1 MIAAVFAP
9 TLGVLAGSGLIKGVL
24 ALCTSLNLL
33 TTESGKTK
41 FIRATARNIYD
52 DDGNFLRLNMSAQD
66 ITKEKEYTNNLIK
79 TDHEKTVL
87 LQEVH
92 HRVRNNLQ
100 IIMSFI
106 NLEKRFHKVNM
117 KKLLI
122 LQKDVLDHL
131 L

>member
-1 MIAAVFAP
+1 MMMMAISFV
-9 TLGVLAGSGLIKGVL
+9 
-24 ALCTSLNLL
+24 
-33 TTESGKTK
+33 
-41 FIRATARNIYD
+41 
-52 DDGNFLRLNMSAQD
+52 NMSAQD

-100 IIMSFI
+100 IIMSLI